1 MGFAGIVQ
9 LGLNM
14 DIEDEKSRIKKWIFG
29 YIILGFVMLAF
40 ALIHW
45 IFLFPAVVFICINL
59 LMFRDLRKL
68 DKNNVQEVVSSNL
81 DEKKLNG
88 GTKMEL
94 SNEEKTALLET
105 LSKDEELN
113 LFLKVTNGQVKFAIF
128 EKLRAE
134 VEAKPEKKAEVVEPK
149 AAEKGSKEE
158 EDIVVED

>member
-1 MGFAGIVQ
+1 
-9 LGLNM
+9 
-14 DIEDEKSRIKKWIFG
+14 
-29 YIILGFVMLAF
+29 MLAF

-45 IFLFPAVVFICINL
+45 IFLFPAVIFVCINF

-68 DKNNVQEVVSSNL
+68 DEDNVQEVVSSNL

-134 VEAKPEKKAEVVEPK
+134 LEAKPEKKAEVVEPK

>member
-1 MGFAGIVQ
+1 V
-9 LGLNM
+9 N
-14 DIEDEKSRIKKWIFG
+14 IEQEKSRIKKWILG

-45 IFLFPAVVFICINL
+45 IFLFPAVIFICINF

-68 DKNNVQEVVSSNL
+68 DEDNVQEVVSSNL

>member
-1 MGFAGIVQ
+1 
-9 LGLNM
+9 M

-45 IFLFPAVVFICINL
+45 IFLFPAVIFVCINF

-68 DKNNVQEVVSSNL
+68 DKDNVQEVVSSNL

>member
-1 MGFAGIVQ
+1 M
-9 LGLNM
+9 N
-14 DIEDEKSRIKKWIFG
+14 IEQEKSRIKKWILG

-45 IFLFPAVVFICINL
+45 IFLFPAVIFICINF

-68 DKNNVQEVVSSNL
+68 DEDNVQEVVSSNL

>member
-1 MGFAGIVQ
+1 
-9 LGLNM
+9 M
-14 DIEDEKSRIKKWIFG
+14 DIEQEKSRIKKWILG
-29 YIILGFVMLAF
+29 YIILGFVMLAG
-40 ALIHW
+40 ALVHW
-45 IFLFPAVVFICINL
+45 FFLLPAVIFICINIS
-59 LMFRDLRKL
+59 MFKDLNKL
-68 DKNNVQEVVSSNL
+68 DEDNVQEVVSSNL
-81 DEKKLNG
+81 DEKKLDG

-134 VEAKPEKKAEVVEPK
+134 LEAKPEKKAEAEKKEEPK
-149 AAEKGSKEE
+149 AAEQDNKGE